1 MPIRVVS
8 TAMMAIASFILV
20 CLVVNCVA
28 CFVSGN
34 IIGGIIFTISLLI
47 SVCLFATIVAR
58 LENNRYWFSRLS
70 SAWFRFIAVS
80 QFMWDGFF
88 LLAIIETLQF
98 IIAHNVDIFSSCFP
112 FIHLVYRSVFRLVC
126 SSFAALFACRFSF
139 RYALCFVIF
148 HIVSLDE
155 IGFVLAYRFI
165 SHILRI
171 SNKCSC

>member
-58 LENNRYWFSRLS
+58 LENNRY
-70 SAWFRFIAVS
+70 
-80 QFMWDGFF
+80 
-88 LLAIIETLQF
+88 
-98 IIAHNVDIFSSCFP
+98 
-112 FIHLVYRSVFRLVC
+112 
-126 SSFAALFACRFSF
+126 
-139 RYALCFVIF
+139 
-148 HIVSLDE
+148 
-155 IGFVLAYRFI
+155 
-165 SHILRI
+165 
-171 SNKCSC
+171 